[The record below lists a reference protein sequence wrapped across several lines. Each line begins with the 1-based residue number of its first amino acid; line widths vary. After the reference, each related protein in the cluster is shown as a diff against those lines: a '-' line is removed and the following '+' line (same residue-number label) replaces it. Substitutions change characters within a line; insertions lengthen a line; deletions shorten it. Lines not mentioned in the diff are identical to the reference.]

1 MESNYNNLLLQIITY
16 ANQVNSPSFIDAVP
30 FFISMGQD
38 RIWSEL
44 KTLGYEKVEEVGNFV
59 VNKAIID
66 KPANWNETISIVY
79 GTTAS
84 AFTNSTV
91 LFPRSYE
98 FCINYWPNSNQGD
111 KNNPPLFYAD
121 RQKNQ
126 AGGAG
131 TPYEAIFISPTPVAT
146 FAYQLTYLCR
156 VNYITN
162 ENQKNVLT
170 DYYPNL
176 LFYSC
181 FLEALI
187 YLKDDQRMPVY
198 QGLYQNALAAANE
211 LTKDRYT
218 DRGVKRDKD

>member
-1 MESNYNNLLLQIITY
+1 LTEIWGSSSLLPRFCNLTRNFAANN
-16 ANQVNSPSFIDAVP
+16 
-30 FFISMGQD
+30 
-38 RIWSEL
+38 
-44 KTLGYEKVEEVGNFV
+44 
-59 VNKAIID
+59 AIIE

-121 RQKNQ
+121 RQKQ
-126 AGGAG
+126 QQGGAG
-131 TPYEAIFISPTPVAT
+131 TPFEAIFISPTPAAT

-156 VNYITN
+156 VNYITD

-181 FLEALI
+181 FLE
-187 YLKDDQRMPVY
+187 DHVS
-198 QGLYQNALAAANE
+198 
-211 LTKDRYT
+211 
-218 DRGVKRDKD
+218 